1 MRSLD
6 IDKFC
11 SDLSNSELLTST
23 PVDGLRVLVNCYSC
37 TLHTLIDLHAP
48 IVYKQVT
55 PRSRAPWFTEEI
67 RSAKE
72 LRRKLKRKW
81 RTTKNDLKNRLFVD
95 QCRVVNDLVRNAKEI
110 YFSSVIEDN
119 HGNQR
124 VPFQAINSLLHKK
137 AELHYPST
145 CSDTNLADQ
154 FNSFF
159 NNKIRLI
166 REGLP

>member
-1 MRSLD
+1 M
-6 IDKFC
+6 
-11 SDLSNSELLTST
+11 
-23 PVDGLRVLVNCYSC
+23 
-37 TLHTLIDLHAP
+37 
-48 IVYKQVT
+48 
-55 PRSRAPWFTEEI
+55 
-67 RSAKE
+67 
-72 LRRKLKRKW
+72 
-81 RTTKNDLKNRLFVD
+81 D

-124 VPFQAINSLLHKK
+124 ILFQAINSLLHKK

-145 CSDTNLADQ
+145 CSDTYLADQ